1 MTIGLKCITLSGE
14 LQIRNNAILDA
25 RFERMIPL
33 AIRVDKD
40 FFFINN
46 IRSKLYF
53 DRINF
58 LFNILK
64 ENNADYS
71 QRYSLIIK
79 ETGEVTVED
88 IDGEIQRLKKN
99 IKKIYVIDRFDLL
112 NIKIKKTL
120 LEKLVKLKKRVTSKT
135 SLNFLYLM
143 IGWPGSEQYE
153 NAFMR

>member
-1 MTIGLKCITLSGE
+1 MTIGFRSITLPGE
-14 LQIRNNAILDA
+14 MQIRNNALLDA

-53 DRINF
+53 DRINS

-64 ENNADYS
+64 ENNLDYS

-79 ETGEVTVED
+79 ETGEVTVKD
-88 IDGEIQRLKKN
+88 MDGEIYRLKKN
-99 IKKIYVIDRFDLL
+99 IKRISVIDRFDLL
-112 NIKIKKTL
+112 NLRIRKTL
-120 LEKLVKLKKRVTSKT
+120 LEKLEKLKKKVSSK
-135 SLNFLYLM
+135 NH
-143 IGWPGSEQYE
+143 
-153 NAFMR
+153 

>member
-1 MTIGLKCITLSGE
+1 MIRSKSITLPGE
-14 LQIRNNAILDA
+14 LQIRNNALLDA
-25 RFERMIPL
+25 RFGRMIPL

-53 DRINF
+53 DRINS

-88 IDGEIQRLKKN
+88 IDGEIHRLKKN
-99 IKKIYVIDRFDLL
+99 IKKISVINGFDLL
-112 NIKIKKTL
+112 NLRIKKTL
-120 LEKLVKLKKRVTSKT
+120 LEKLEKLKKKVTSKT
-135 SLNFLYLM
+135 SLNFLY
-143 IGWPGSEQYE
+143 
-153 NAFMR
+153 